1 MPFNR
6 PYAFVKQPL
15 VACALL
21 FVGLAIV
28 TSVMNDTSDIPASV
42 RRAFTAFDSDFNAF
56 GECMDGP
63 MPLCYCYADA
73 RAMARTGQHLLDVAR
88 AERSQIPNETMARID
103 SLRSMI
109 DTAGTVEPC

>member
-1 MPFNR
+1 
-6 PYAFVKQPL
+6 
-15 VACALL
+15 
-21 FVGLAIV
+21 
-28 TSVMNDTSDIPASV
+28 
-42 RRAFTAFDSDFNAF
+42 
-56 GECMDGP
+56 